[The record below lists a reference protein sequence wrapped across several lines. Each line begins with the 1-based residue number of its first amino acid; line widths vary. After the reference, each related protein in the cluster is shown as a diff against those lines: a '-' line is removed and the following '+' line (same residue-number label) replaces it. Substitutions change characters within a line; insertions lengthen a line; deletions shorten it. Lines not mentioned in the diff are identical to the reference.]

1 MSWIDQDLPKKPVV
15 CDADIVWS
23 YCSCQIKISSVSLWG
38 WPCCCGL
45 SWLLWVVSGWVVRC
59 ESVLQVGIR
68 TFLLCLLE
76 YLCKYAIPCL
86 IGISR
91 AFGRYSN
98 TEESLLSKLF
108 PKIPPHSLRVPEEL
122 EGVRRRSFNDFRS
135 ILPSNLLT
143 VCQEGTLKRKTS
155 SVSSI
160 SQVRL
165 PSWTRAEERG
175 LVNCSHGGKA
185 HLCVA
190 WENLENKMLSL
201 EFSLI

>member
-1 MSWIDQDLPKKPVV
+1 MWASIT
-15 CDADIVWS
+15 S
-23 YCSCQIKISSVSLWG
+23 
-38 WPCCCGL
+38 
-45 SWLLWVVSGWVVRC
+45 
-59 ESVLQVGIR
+59 GIR

-165 PSWTRAEERG
+165 PSWKRAEERG

-185 HLCVA
+185 HLCVLRKLRKQNVLTRILFNIKGFFVLLTIYK
-190 WENLENKMLSL
+190 WFHLLVMKYLLLSKWVPK
-201 EFSLI
+201 SIPGGDSWCS

>member
-1 MSWIDQDLPKKPVV
+1 MR
-15 CDADIVWS
+15 
-23 YCSCQIKISSVSLWG
+23 CQ
-38 WPCCCGL
+38 P
-45 SWLLWVVSGWVVRC
+45 
-59 ESVLQVGIR
+59 VLQAGAAQLSPRELSGIG
-68 TFLLCLLE
+68 TFSLCLLE

-108 PKIPPHSLRVPEEL
+108 PKVPPHSLRVPEEL

-160 SQVRL
+160 SQVGL
-165 PSWTRAEERG
+165 CSWEAGKEVRSCEVLGKKPHSRAIQGNSQNRKG
-175 LVNCSHGGKA
+175 SHWK
-185 HLCVA
+185 
-190 WENLENKMLSL
+190 SL
-201 EFSLI
+201 

>member
-1 MSWIDQDLPKKPVV
+1 MCEVLSEVV
-15 CDADIVWS
+15 NVRLALLLWLILTL
-23 YCSCQIKISSVSLWG
+23 QICW
-38 WPCCCGL
+38 
-45 SWLLWVVSGWVVRC
+45 WVVSC
-59 ESVLQVGIR
+59 EPASQVGTVWFSCRYLSGIG
-68 TFLLCLLE
+68 TVLLCLLE

-108 PKIPPHSLRVPEEL
+108 PKVPPHSLRVPEEL
-122 EGVRRRSFNDFRS
+122 EGIRRRSFNDFRS

-160 SQVRL
+160 SQVG
-165 PSWTRAEERG
+165 PHSWEESRAERS
-175 LVNCSHGGKA
+175 VKCSHEENPT
-185 HLCVA
+185 CVQS
-190 WENLENKMLSL
+190 EETQKT
-201 EFSLI
+201 

>member
-1 MSWIDQDLPKKPVV
+1 MKREVP
-15 CDADIVWS
+15 
-23 YCSCQIKISSVSLWG
+23 
-38 WPCCCGL
+38 
-45 SWLLWVVSGWVVRC
+45 
-59 ESVLQVGIR
+59 
-68 TFLLCLLE
+68 LCLTE

-108 PKIPPHSLRVPEEL
+108 PKVPPYSLRVPEEL

-160 SQVRL
+160 SQVG
-165 PSWTRAEERG
+165 RAV
-175 LVNCSHGGKA
+175 LVAPGNSGSKRCS
-185 HLCVA
+185 
-190 WENLENKMLSL
+190 
-201 EFSLI
+201 F